1 MKGHVL
7 EAERWPFANQCKVCV
22 LPGGKVRLDGL
33 AVLAVSVDGGYL
45 LLKVYLK
52 LIIKRFYVKL

>member
-22 LPGGKVRLDGL
+22 LPGGKVRPDGL

-45 LLKVYLK
+45 LLRCILN
-52 LIIKRFYVKL
+52 LL

>member
-33 AVLAVSVDGGYL
+33 AVLSVSVDGGYL
-45 LLKVYLK
+45 LLRCILN
-52 LIIKRFYVKL
+52 LL